1 VSIGLFFDTKWG
13 HPILGT
19 SVRNHAIVLNGFQPI
34 QLGSVEIDRL
44 EELIDDVLYSFD
56 AQVARRDL
64 LLLISFDSLFYGL
77 DAAL

>member
-1 VSIGLFFDTKWG
+1 VNIGLFFDTKWR

-19 SVRNHAIVLNGFQPI
+19 SVRNYAFLAQWISTY
-34 QLGSVEIDRL
+34 LGSVEIDRL
-44 EELIDDVLYSFD
+44 EELIDDVLYSFN

-64 LLLISFDSLFYGL
+64 SLMISFDILFYGL